1 MTDAS
6 GFRIVFA
13 GTPEFAARH
22 LQAIYDSIPDT
33 GHRVVAVYTQ
43 PDRPAG
49 RGKKLSASEV
59 KKLALDYQTDVRQP
73 RTLKDAEQQQLL
85 SALNADIMVVVAY
98 GLLLP
103 RAVLDTPRYGCLNV
117 HASLLPRWRGAA
129 PIQRALQAGDRETGV
144 TIMQMDEGL
153 DTGTMLLK
161 TPCPI
166 LPGDTAG
173 DLHDRLTEIGPPALL
188 QTLAQIQQGT
198 VRGQAQDNRLSCY
211 AAKITKEE
219 AAIDWRRSATE
230 IALNIRAFNPFPI
243 AYTQVDGKILRV
255 RDATVVDDLPTSH
268 ASGTL
273 LKADQQGLLVA
284 CGKGSLLL
292 KNIQLPGK
300 QAMPVSAII
309 NGYRQLFS
317 TGKTLG

>member
-6 GFRIVFA
+6 GLRIVFA

-85 SALNADIMVVVAY
+85 SALNVDIMVVVAY

-198 VRGQAQDNRLSCY
+198 VQGQAQDNRLSCY